1 MNKKSLLSGQQFI
14 ILILMWFGLL
24 QFANSEESFDTLLVQ
39 KIETF
44 KQKYPA
50 EIVFLHTDGDIYS
63 PGENLYFKAYIK
75 DYYSSSPGI
84 NSKNLQLLL
93 IDSQG
98 RQLLNKIFPIENSR
112 SAGKLVLSD
121 NLTEGKYT
129 LIGFTGLMQNG
140 RPEDVFSKKIY
151 IKKINIPPVF
161 VKLFVPDTIF
171 YSSQAANV
179 TVQLLKSNGK
189 PFSGKKFSYAAK
201 INGAPFFSGEEKSN
215 RKGNAVIEITL
226 PDYKKGSIISVQV
239 TARYLD
245 IEESNSI
252 LIPTQGLPID
262 IEFFPESGNL
272 IDGLETKVGFKAQD
286 HSGNPLEIK
295 GRIVDANNKVVK
307 DFKCLSNGLGYFKL
321 IPQAENQYKVEI
333 IEPSG
338 IEKTYSLPKVLH
350 AGTNITFNNM
360 TKDSLSFI
368 INSNLKYS
376 PKIIHVIAE
385 MDGLIA
391 WYEQFSLSDS
401 ITFKV
406 PIKDLP
412 GGILR
417 ITLFDEN
424 REVLAK
430 RAVFIDRAGSD
441 IRVKSDRKEYIPGE
455 DVNIDIRVQNYNG
468 QPVIADMSIA
478 VVDNNL
484 SPDWNNDPDIFTW
497 FLLGPAGSNSYL
509 PQDIFFNMTEEA
521 YRIIDCRMLTLD
533 EGKYNWEEVL
543 KSEKDMRKKM
553 GKDEFIYKAIESF
566 RLRDSEII
574 SEIET
579 DQFFYKYILKNDQ
592 VFPEYLFVNKRFMKE
607 NSIKWEKPDQKE
619 IIQQKLTSGTSILNV
634 IRSIKPFQVMGDKI
648 VFHGPSSFYYQG
660 GALFVLDGVKLGTSI
675 SVLNSIN
682 PSDIAD
688 IKVSTNPSDIHKYA
702 GFNTVGVIEITSKKG
717 YDEIK
722 DDGKQLI
729 PYNSTLYW
737 NPYVKILQQGETSV
751 SFKSVKMKT
760 KYSVIVQGV
769 DETGQPV
776 YHISYFQ
783 VY

>member
-1 MNKKSLLSGQQFI
+1 
-14 ILILMWFGLL
+14 
-24 QFANSEESFDTLLVQ
+24 
-39 KIETF
+39 
-44 KQKYPA
+44 
-50 EIVFLHTDGDIYS
+50 
-63 PGENLYFKAYIK
+63 
-75 DYYSSSPGI
+75 
-84 NSKNLQLLL
+84 
-93 IDSQG
+93 
-98 RQLLNKIFPIENSR
+98 
-112 SAGKLVLSD
+112 
-121 NLTEGKYT
+121 
-129 LIGFTGLMQNG
+129 
-140 RPEDVFSKKIY
+140 
-151 IKKINIPPVF
+151 
-161 VKLFVPDTIF
+161 VPDTV
-171 YSSQAANV
+171 YQSSEKAKV
-179 TVQLLKSNGK
+179 TVNLLRSNGK
-189 PFSGKKFSYAAK
+189 PFSGKKFSYTAK
-201 INGAPFFSGEEKSN
+201 IYGTPFFSGEEKSN
-215 RKGNAVIEITL
+215 RKGNAVIEITM

-239 TARYLD
+239 TAKYLD

-252 LIPTQGLPID
+252 LIPTQRLPPD

-272 IDGLETKVGFKAQD
+272 IDGLETKVGFKVRD

-295 GRIVDANNKVVK
+295 GRLIDANNKVVK

-338 IEKTYSLPKVLH
+338 IEKTYSLPKVLN
-350 AGTNITFNNM
+350 AGTNITFNNR
-360 TKDSLSFI
+360 TKDFLFFQIS
-368 INSNLKYS
+368 SNLKES
-376 PKIIHVIAE
+376 SQIIHVIAE

-391 WYEQFSLSDS
+391 WYKRINLRDS
-401 ITFKV
+401 IALEV

-441 IRVKSDRKEYIPGE
+441 IKVKTNRNEYVPGE
-455 DVNIDIRVQNYNG
+455 EVHINIRVQNYNG

-533 EGKYNWEEVL
+533 EGKYNWEEVF
-543 KSEKDMRKKM
+543 KSEKDMRIKM
-553 GKDEFIYKAIESF
+553 GKDEFIYKAIESH
-566 RLRDSEII
+566 RLRDSKILI
-574 SEIET
+574 KIEK

-619 IIQQKLTSGTSILNV
+619 LIQQKLASGISILNV
-634 IRSIKPFQVMGDKI
+634 IRSIKPFQLMGDKI
-648 VFHGPSSFYYQG
+648 VFHGPSSLLFQD
-660 GALFVLDGVKLGTSI
+660 GALIVLDGIKLGTSI
-675 SVLNSIN
+675 SLLNSLN
-682 PSDIAD
+682 PNDIAD
-688 IKVSTNPSDIHKYA
+688 IKVSTNPSDIHRYTA
-702 GFNTVGVIEITSKKG
+702 LNAEGLIEITSKRG
-717 YDEIK
+717 SDEIE
-722 DDGKQLI
+722 DDGKQLN

-751 SFKSVKMKT
+751 SFKSAKMKT
-760 KYSVIVQGV
+760 KYSVIIQGV

>member
-1 MNKKSLLSGQQFI
+1 MNKKSLQSGQQFF
-14 ILILMWFGLL
+14 ILILIWFGLL
-24 QFANSEESFDTLLVQ
+24 QFAFGQGSFDTLLVQ
-39 KIETF
+39 KIEIF

-75 DYYSSSPGI
+75 DYYSSSHGI

-98 RQLLNKIFPIENSR
+98 RQLLNKRFPIENSR
-112 SAGKLVLSD
+112 SAGKLILD
-121 NLTEGKYT
+121 NRFTEGKYT
-129 LIGFTGLMQNG
+129 LIGFTGFMQNG
-140 RPEDVFSKKIY
+140 SPENVFSKEIY
-151 IKKINIPPVF
+151 VKKINLPPIF

-171 YSSQAANV
+171 YSSQTANV
-179 TVQLLKSNGK
+179 TVQLLKPNGK
-189 PFSGKKFSYAAK
+189 PFPGRKFSYAAK
-201 INGAPFFSGEEKSN
+201 INGTPFSSGEEKSN
-215 RKGNAVIEITL
+215 RKGNAVIEITM

-239 TARYLD
+239 TVKYFD

-252 LIPTQGLPID
+252 LIPTQGLPPD

-286 HSGNPLEIK
+286 HSANPLEIN
-295 GRIVDANNKVVK
+295 GRIVDANNKVIK

-321 IPQAENQYKVEI
+321 IPQAESQYKVEI
-333 IEPSG
+333 IEPPG
-338 IEKTYSLPKVLH
+338 IEQTYSLPKVLH

-360 TKDSLSFI
+360 TKDSLSFL
-368 INSNLKYS
+368 INSNLEDS

-391 WYEQFSLSDS
+391 RYEQFSLSDS

-424 REVLAK
+424 RKVLAN

-441 IRVKSDRKEYIPGE
+441 IRVKSDRNEYIPGE
-455 DVNIDIRVQNYNG
+455 EVNINIQVQNYNR

-484 SPDWNNDPDIFTW
+484 SPDWNNDADIFTW

-521 YRIIDCRMLTLD
+521 YRIIDCRMLTID
-533 EGKYNWEEVL
+533 EDKFNWEEVF
-543 KSEKDMRKKM
+543 KSKKDMQKKM
-553 GKDEFIYKAIESF
+553 GKDEFIYKAIESH
-566 RLRDSEII
+566 RLRDSKILTK
-574 SEIET
+574 IET
-579 DQFFYKYILKNDQ
+579 DQFFYKYILKNDR
-592 VFPEYLFVNKRFMKE
+592 VFPEYLFVNKRFMEE

-619 IIQQKLTSGTSILNV
+619 IIQRKLESGTSILNV
-634 IRSIKPFQVMGDKI
+634 IRNIKPFQLMGDKI
-648 VFHGPSSFYYQG
+648 VFHGPTSFYHQD
-660 GALFVLDGVKLGTSI
+660 GALFVLDGIKLGTSI
-675 SVLNSIN
+675 NILNSIN
-682 PSDIAD
+682 PSDIAN
-688 IKVSTNPSDIHKYA
+688 IKVSTNPVDIHRYA
-702 GFNTVGVIEITSKKG
+702 AFNTVGVIEMTSKG
-717 YDEIK
+717 GFEET
-722 DDGKQLI
+722 DDDSKQMT

-737 NPYVKILQQGETSV
+737 NPYAKILQKSETSV
-751 SFKSVKMKT
+751 SFKSTKMKT
-760 KYSVIVQGV
+760 KYRVVIQGV